1 MFYHHKAFVGL
12 LSLTSCF
19 QLFVVQNKLPTT
31 QSWPWTAHS
40 DLGGSE
46 RNELRFYFWKSFCL
60 RDLRAFFSLEIARL
74 LLVSNSS
81 LFIYVFTTVHTDL
94 SELCT
99 RCTFAD
105 ECVWE
110 YFFFLFAMAIISWD
124 LRTLNDWLLIVA
136 LFALVGEIT
145 NNRSSKRAR
154 QAIKYETVKNSEP
167 SNVTANFKS
176 RLWREQLW

>member
-99 RCTFAD
+99 RCTSAD

-110 YFFFLFAMAIISWD
+110 YVFFS
-124 LRTLNDWLLIVA
+124 LRYGNYQLRSSY
-136 LFALVGEIT
+136 FKRLVVDSSFICT
-145 NNRSSKRAR
+145 RRRDRSSKRAR

-176 RLWREQLW
+176 RLWQEQLW